1 MMNQGDGHLNQ
12 SLEELAIRLGGGA
25 PDIFED
31 FVSFEEFG
39 GIEELDAV
47 VKTIR
52 MHDISVA

>member
-12 SLEELAIRLGGGA
+12 ALEKLAIRLGGGA

-39 GIEELDAV
+39 GIKELDAV
-47 VKTIR
+47 VETIR